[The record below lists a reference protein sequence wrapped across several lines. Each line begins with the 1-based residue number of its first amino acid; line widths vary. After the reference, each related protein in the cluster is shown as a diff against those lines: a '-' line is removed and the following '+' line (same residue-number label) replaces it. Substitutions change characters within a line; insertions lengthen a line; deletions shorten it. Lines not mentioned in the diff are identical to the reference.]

1 MNTDIRL
8 STDFFGNVKVKKL
21 KKRLGADGVLAL
33 IALWAYCA
41 KMYPDG
47 ELGKQADGDVEL
59 MADWEGEDG
68 ALESALIELGFLD
81 VHDDGTLALHDWAEN
96 NPYVADSR
104 ARGDTQRL
112 NRLGGQNPTAAK
124 AARDAGLNG
133 ITKEQYYAIR
143 HVNSYEAAM
152 SYLQNGEAVTP
163 PSDKTETV
171 VPPVNDGLPT
181 VDEEPLTTVERPST
195 TGTTPAPAP
204 APDPAPVPVPV
215 PEPARGYKN
224 TNTRP
229 RPEPVTAA
237 GAASA
242 SPPDCPHEAIIGLY
256 REILP
261 MLPRVQLWTDARRS
275 LLRTRWRE
283 DDARQNLDW
292 WRHYFELVAD
302 SDFLCGRCPPGKTGR
317 PFMADLEWLIRPTNM
332 PKVLE
337 GKYANRD
344 ATDALEEAKR
354 LGYDETR
361 RRAFGDFSSLRDE
374 YIDIDGE
381 VRGT

>member
-8 STDFFGNVKVKKL
+8 STDFFANVKVKKL

-143 HVNSYEAAM
+143 HANSYEAAM

-163 PSDKTETV
+163 PSDKTETAV
-171 VPPVNDGLPT
+171 SLVNNELQT

-204 APDPAPVPVPV
+204 DPAPVPVPE
-215 PEPARGYKN
+215 PEIKN
-224 TNTRP
+224 MGASTSGDRHTGATDYP
-229 RPEPVTAA
+229 PEF
-237 GAASA
+237 
-242 SPPDCPHEAIIGLY
+242 EAFWQAY
-256 REILP
+256 P
-261 MLPRVQLWTDARRS
+261 SARRLKKSGTFARWKGLVKAGVPPES
-275 LLRTRWRE
+275 LVIAAQNYAALCARE
-283 DDARQNLDW
+283 HRVPSRIMHSTTFLG
-292 WRHYFELVAD
+292 
-302 SDFLCGRCPPGKTGR
+302 SDRAWEDFAPGGSLAG
-317 PFMADLEWLIRPTNM
+317 PQP
-332 PKVLE
+332 
-337 GKYANRD
+337 
-344 ATDALEEAKR
+344 EEAGGAVR
-354 LGYDETR
+354 DYDEAR
-361 RRAFGDFSSLRDE
+361 EAFFGRFGSLREEMDC
-374 YIDIDGE
+374 DG
-381 VRGT
+381 